1 MSPRP
6 ARASSCSCCMSSIW
20 RTTCFV
26 LRRVRRRSTKAMR
39 PAFSWFCQRR
49 PQALQSSSTPTTAS
63 QPRIVCVLGLGN
75 GRLLFFFW
83 LFVGKEIVYFVLATL
98 QLGVP
103 ARATQAGILP
113 VKEPGGDAIGEREDE
128 EQGGC
133 ALLAAQGEHD
143 GDYEAGDGG

>member
-1 MSPRP
+1 MRS
-6 ARASSCSCCMSSIW
+6 A
-20 RTTCFV
+20 
-26 LRRVRRRSTKAMR
+26 STKATR

-49 PQALQSSSTPTTAS
+49 PQALQASSTPITDS
-63 QPRIVCVLGLGN
+63 QPREKVCVLGLGN

-98 QLGVP
+98 ELGVP

-113 VKEPGGDAIGEREDE
+113 VQEPCGDSVGEREDE
-128 EQGGC
+128 EQGGR

-143 GDYEAGDGG
+143 GDDEAGDGRYGG